1 MSKSNVDYLTEKLVG
16 KRIFTRKDVVRT
28 LIITDQYIT
37 SEIQAINET
46 MKEIVES
53 QEYTSSDPKTQK
65 KMLKASDDRLTSETR
80 RQTWFQPFKNAGI
93 NDTKIVDLL
102 FKLFKSKDILYHTI
116 FGDLYSLAKVHRIVT
131 GVVSYT
137 PADAHTNILALV
149 EFIVECDGR
158 NFKNG
163 EFFRF
168 YNTIKIERYEDL
180 IRRGIYCKKVNKDT
194 TLTQTGK
201 IFRSC
206 ARLGIGSLSGSP
218 DSKKNP
224 CTFTINWSS
233 VLLAEIA
240 SKPSQK
246 ALLALINAN
255 TSKVQ

>member
-1 MSKSNVDYLTEKLVG
+1 MSKSNIDYLTEKLVG

-28 LIITDQYIT
+28 LILTDQYIA

-46 MKEIVES
+46 MAQIVTSE
-53 QEYTSSDPKTQK
+53 EYITSDPKTQK

-80 RQTWFQPFKNAGI
+80 RKTWFQPFKNAAS

-102 FKLFKSKDILYHTI
+102 FKLFKSKDILYHSI

-131 GVVSYT
+131 GVVAYT
-137 PADAHTNILALV
+137 PLDSHTNVLALI
-149 EFIVECDGR
+149 EFIIERGGE
-158 NFKNG
+158 NFTNG
-163 EFFRF
+163 QFFKY
-168 YNTIKIERYEDL
+168 YNTIKLERYDKL
-180 IRRGIYCKKVNKDT
+180 IASGIYCKKVNKDT

-206 ARLGIGSLSGSP
+206 ARLGIGRLSGSP

-233 VLLAEIA
+233 VLLSEIA